1 MPRRVQCA
9 EFEEL
14 AMLYA
19 AGELGDE
26 DRAAADAHA
35 QECAAC
41 AATLSSELAWRDA
54 WAAKEPASDKLDRS
68 GLLLAQCRSE
78 LAEALDDAEGGAA
91 PRGGKNSW
99 RSWFSPARPS
109 AGWAAGWAAAAFRH
123 ALAFHPGWSTAVLLI
138 AGALGGTVGRTWYRA
153 TSLPLPGKPVMT
165 VSAAPR
171 LSEQELETMG
181 IAGIRWEPQNGAT
194 PAQVELQLRSER
206 PVTVQGSADDSEIR
220 RVLTYVLGHGQRFDP
235 GVRLD
240 SLEILGTH
248 VADPQVRAALCEAA
262 VRDSDPAVRLKALEV
277 LRGLGGD
284 SSVQQ
289 AMLGALAEDDNSGVR
304 IEAVNALLASLG
316 DEDFGNAHGAAPNG
330 TLLDPQ
336 SLGILRDRAHNDPN
350 SYVRLQ
356 SGALL
361 GRLASLE
368 EGTADS
374 GVGPRP

>member
-1 MPRRVQCA
+1 MPRLVQCT

-26 DRAAADAHA
+26 ERAAADAHA

-41 AATLSSELAWRDA
+41 AATLASELAWRDA

-78 LAEALDDAEGGAA
+78 LAESLDDAGVGAA
-91 PRGGKNSW
+91 RGAGKIRRARGGLAHG
-99 RSWFSPARPS
+99 P
-109 AGWAAGWAAAAFRH
+109 AAGWAAAFRH

-181 IAGIRWEPQNGAT
+181 VAGIRWEPQNGAT

-330 TLLDPQ
+330 ALLDPQ

-374 GVGPRP
+374 GAGPRR

>member
-1 MPRRVQCA
+1 MPRLVQCT

-26 DRAAADAHA
+26 ERAAADAHA

-41 AATLSSELAWRDA
+41 AAKLASELAWRDA

-78 LAEALDDAEGGAA
+78 LSESLDDEAAGAAGGGA
-91 PRGGKNSW
+91 KNSS
-99 RSWFSPARPS
+99 RSWWSRAWS
-109 AGWAAGWAAAAFRH
+109 TAGWAAAFRH

-181 IAGIRWEPQNGAT
+181 VAGIRWEPQNGAT

-316 DEDFGNAHGAAPNG
+316 GEDFGNAHGAAPNG
-330 TLLDPQ
+330 ALLDPQ

-374 GVGPRP
+374 GAGPRP

>member
-1 MPRRVQCA
+1 MVQ
-9 EFEEL
+9 FL
-14 AMLYA
+14 
-19 AGELGDE
+19 
-26 DRAAADAHA
+26 
-35 QECAAC
+35 
-41 AATLSSELAWRDA
+41 
-54 WAAKEPASDKLDRS
+54 EPPEQWIVLFPVLPKSKTGIDH
-68 GLLLAQCRSE
+68 
-78 LAEALDDAEGGAA
+78 
-91 PRGGKNSW
+91 
-99 RSWFSPARPS
+99 
-109 AGWAAGWAAAAFRH
+109 H

-181 IAGIRWEPQNGAT
+181 VAGIRWEPQNGAT

-316 DEDFGNAHGAAPNG
+316 DEDFGNSHRAAPNG
-330 TLLDPQ
+330 ALLDPQ
-336 SLGILRDRAHNDPN
+336 SLGILRDRAFN
-350 SYVRLQ
+350 
-356 SGALL
+356 
-361 GRLASLE
+361 GRFWFSVKSTGVYCLPACAARPTIFSTSSISLRM
-368 EGTADS
+368 T
-374 GVGPRP
+374 PL

>member
-1 MPRRVQCA
+1 
-9 EFEEL
+9 
-14 AMLYA
+14 
-19 AGELGDE
+19 
-26 DRAAADAHA
+26 
-35 QECAAC
+35 
-41 AATLSSELAWRDA
+41 
-54 WAAKEPASDKLDRS
+54 
-68 GLLLAQCRSE
+68 
-78 LAEALDDAEGGAA
+78 
-91 PRGGKNSW
+91 
-99 RSWFSPARPS
+99 
-109 AGWAAGWAAAAFRH
+109 
-123 ALAFHPGWSTAVLLI
+123 
-138 AGALGGTVGRTWYRA
+138 
-153 TSLPLPGKPVMT
+153 
-165 VSAAPR
+165 
-171 LSEQELETMG
+171 MG
-181 IAGIRWEPQNGAT
+181 VAGIRWEPQDGAT
-194 PAQVELQLRSER
+194 PAQVELQLRSEK

-220 RVLTYVLGHGQRFDP
+220 RVLTYVLGHGQRFNP

-240 SLEILGTH
+240 SLEILRTR

-316 DEDFGNAHGAAPNG
+316 GEDFENSHGAAPNG
-330 TLLDPQ
+330 ALLDPQ

-374 GVGPRP
+374 GAGPRP

>member
-1 MPRRVQCA
+1 MPRLVQCA

-26 DRAAADAHA
+26 ERAAADAHA
-35 QECAAC
+35 RECAAC
-41 AATLSSELAWRDA
+41 AATLGNELAWRDA

-68 GLLLAQCRSE
+68 ELLLAQCRSE
-78 LAEALDDAEGGAA
+78 LAETLDDAGVGSTTG
-91 PRGGKNSW
+91 GGKNSW
-99 RSWFSPARPS
+99 RSWFSSSRPW
-109 AGWAAGWAAAAFRH
+109 AGWAAAFRH

-153 TSLPLPGKPVMT
+153 ISLPLPGKPVMT

-171 LSEQELETMG
+171 LSQQELETMG
-181 IAGIRWEPQNGAT
+181 VSGIRWEPQDGAT
-194 PAQVELQLRSER
+194 PARVELQLRSER

-220 RVLTYVLGHGQRFDP
+220 RVLTYVLGHGQKFDP

-240 SLEILGTH
+240 SLEILRTH
-248 VADPQVRAALCEAA
+248 VADPEVRAALCEAA

-284 SSVQQ
+284 SLVQQ

-316 DEDFGNAHGAAPNG
+316 DEDFGNSHRAAPNG
-330 TLLDPQ
+330 GLLDPE

-374 GVGPRP
+374 GAGPRP